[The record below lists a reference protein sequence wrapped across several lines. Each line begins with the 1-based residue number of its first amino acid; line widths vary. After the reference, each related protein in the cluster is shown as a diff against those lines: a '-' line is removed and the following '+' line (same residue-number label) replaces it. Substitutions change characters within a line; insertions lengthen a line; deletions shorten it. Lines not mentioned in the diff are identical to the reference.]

1 MRIAY
6 EHRLPRFPASLT
18 VGPFGGV
25 RGRDFLCVQCL
36 DGTFLFYE
44 QEMFAFSHTT
54 RNRLLAEPIVYVSR
68 YDLFV
73 AATSSWI
80 LECHRHV
87 DSFLASLK
95 EEKLRTPFTQVS
107 KHG

>member
-87 DSFLASLK
+87 DSFYLA
-95 EEKLRTPFTQVS
+95 
-107 KHG
+107 